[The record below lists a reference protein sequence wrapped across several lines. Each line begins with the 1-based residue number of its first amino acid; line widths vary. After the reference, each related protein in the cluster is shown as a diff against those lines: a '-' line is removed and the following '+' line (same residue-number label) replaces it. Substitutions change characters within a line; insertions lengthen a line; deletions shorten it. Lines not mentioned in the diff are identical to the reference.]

1 MTSGAA
7 IPISSD
13 ATIKVNI
20 ELLSIGNELLS
31 GTIANTNAQWI
42 SSKIT
47 QAGGLVK
54 RITTVGDS
62 ISEISAAAKESIQR
76 SPDWL
81 IVSGGLGPTYDDKTL
96 QGLSTALGQ
105 ELALDPEALE
115 MLRKSYA
122 RNPST
127 RNYELND
134 IRLKMARIP
143 RGSIPIQNPV
153 GSAPSVIIKNTNS
166 DSPNSKTRIV
176 CLPGVPKE
184 MKAIFSNTIMP
195 QLKITI
201 GDYFFAESVFETIGI
216 SESVLAPTLS
226 SIVDSYPV
234 DAIYLKTHPRGYR
247 LETSNKHKIKP
258 KLNIQI
264 VSKGKEKEKVKKRY
278 NDILDAL
285 KSEIGRLGGKIY
297 LTNIKRKK
305 SDYL

>member
-1 MTSGAA
+1 MMTSGATK
-7 IPISSD
+7 PISSD

-20 ELLSIGNELLS
+20 ELLSIGNEVLS

-47 QAGGLVK
+47 HAGGLVK

-122 RNPST
+122 RTPST

-143 RGSIPIQNPV
+143 RGSVPIQNPV
-153 GSAPSVIIKNTNS
+153 GSAPSVIIRNTNS
-166 DSPNSKTRIV
+166 DNPNSKTRIV

-201 GDYFFAESVFETIGI
+201 GDYYFTESVIETIGI
-216 SESVLAPTLS
+216 SESILAPTLS

-247 LETSNKHKIKP
+247 PETSNKHKIKP

-278 NDILDAL
+278 NDILDVL

-297 LTNIKRKK
+297 LTNTKRKK
-305 SDYL
+305 SN

>member
-1 MTSGAA
+1 MTSGAT

-13 ATIKVNI
+13 ATINVNI

-31 GTIANTNAQWI
+31 GTIANKNAQWI

-54 RITTVGDS
+54 RITTIGDS

-96 QGLSTALGQ
+96 QGLSIALGQ

-122 RNPST
+122 RNPFT

-143 RGSIPIQNPV
+143 RGSVPIQNPV

-166 DSPNSKTRIV
+166 DNPNGKTRIV

-201 GDYFFAESVFETIGI
+201 GDYFFTESFFETIGI
-216 SESVLAPTLS
+216 SESMLAPTLS

-234 DAIYLKTHPRGYR
+234 DAVYLKTHPRGYR

>member
-1 MTSGAA
+1 MTSGAT

-54 RITTVGDS
+54 RITTVGDN

-96 QGLSTALGQ
+96 RGLSTALGQ

-122 RNPST
+122 RNPAT

-143 RGSIPIQNPV
+143 RGSVPIQ
-153 GSAPSVIIKNTNS
+153 T
-166 DSPNSKTRIV
+166 
-176 CLPGVPKE
+176 LWVP
-184 MKAIFSNTIMP
+184 
-195 QLKITI
+195 L
-201 GDYFFAESVFETIGI
+201 
-216 SESVLAPTLS
+216 LL
-226 SIVDSYPV
+226 
-234 DAIYLKTHPRGYR
+234 
-247 LETSNKHKIKP
+247 
-258 KLNIQI
+258 
-264 VSKGKEKEKVKKRY
+264 
-278 NDILDAL
+278 
-285 KSEIGRLGGKIY
+285 
-297 LTNIKRKK
+297 
-305 SDYL
+305 

>member
-13 ATIKVNI
+13 ATIRVNI

-31 GTIANTNAQWI
+31 GTIANSNAQWI

-143 RGSIPIQNPV
+143 RGSVPIQNPV
-153 GSAPSVIIKNTNS
+153 GSAPSIIIKNTNS
-166 DSPNSKTRIV
+166 DKKTRIV

-201 GDYFFAESVFETIGI
+201 GDYFFVESIFETIGI
-216 SESVLAPTLS
+216 SESMLAPTLS
-226 SIVDSYPV
+226 SLVDSYPV

-247 LETSNKHKIKP
+247 HETSNKHKTKP

-264 VSKGKEKEKVKKRY
+264 VSKGKEKVQVKKRY
-278 NDILDAL
+278 NAILDAL
-285 KSEIGRLGGKIY
+285 TSEIGRLGGKIC
-297 LTNIKRKK
+297 LTNTKK
-305 SDYL
+305 KKFD

>member
-1 MTSGAA
+1 MTSGAT

-47 QAGGLVK
+47 QAGGFVK
-54 RITTVGDS
+54 RITTVGDN

-105 ELALDPEALE
+105 ELALDPQALE

-153 GSAPSVIIKNTNS
+153 GSAPSIIIKNTNS
-166 DSPNSKTRIV
+166 DNPNSKTRIV

-201 GDYFFAESVFETIGI
+201 GDYYFAESVIETIGI
-216 SESVLAPTLS
+216 SESILAPTLS

-234 DAIYLKTHPRGYR
+234 DAIYLKTHPRGYSF
-247 LETSNKHKIKP
+247 ETSNKHKIKP

-278 NDILDAL
+278 NDILDVL

-297 LTNIKRKK
+297 LTNTKRKK
-305 SDYL
+305 SD

>member
-1 MTSGAA
+1 MTSGAT

-42 SSKIT
+42 SSKIS

-54 RITTVGDS
+54 RITTIGDS

-81 IVSGGLGPTYDDKTL
+81 IVSGGLGPTYDDNTL
-96 QGLSTALGQ
+96 QGLSTALGR

-127 RNYELND
+127 RNYELDD
-134 IRLKMARIP
+134 IQLKMARIP
-143 RGSIPIQNPV
+143 RGSVPIQNPV
-153 GSAPSVIIKNTNS
+153 GSAPSVIIKNTNT
-166 DSPNSKTRIV
+166 DNPNSKTRIV

-184 MKAIFSNTIMP
+184 MKAIFSDTIMP

-216 SESVLAPTLS
+216 SESMLAPTLS

-234 DAIYLKTHPRGYR
+234 DAVYLKTHPRGYR
-247 LETSNKHKIKP
+247 FETSNKHKIKP

-285 KSEIGRLGGKIY
+285 KSEIDRLGGKIY

>member
-1 MTSGAA
+1 MTSGAT

-42 SSKIT
+42 SSKIS

-54 RITTVGDS
+54 RITTIGDS

-81 IVSGGLGPTYDDKTL
+81 IVSGGLGPTYDDNTL

-127 RNYELND
+127 RNYELDD
-134 IRLKMARIP
+134 IQLKMARIP
-143 RGSIPIQNPV
+143 RGSVPIQNPV
-153 GSAPSVIIKNTNS
+153 GSAPSVIIKNTNT
-166 DSPNSKTRIV
+166 DNPNSKTRIV

-184 MKAIFSNTIMP
+184 MKAIFSDTIMP

-201 GDYFFAESVFETIGI
+201 GDFFFAESVFETIGI
-216 SESVLAPTLS
+216 SESMLAPTLS

-234 DAIYLKTHPRGYR
+234 DAVYLKTHPRGYR
-247 LETSNKHKIKP
+247 FETSNKHKIKP

-285 KSEIGRLGGKIY
+285 KSEIDRLGGKIY

>member
-81 IVSGGLGPTYDDKTL
+81 IVSGGLGPTYDDNTL
-96 QGLSTALGQ
+96 QGLSTALGR

-127 RNYELND
+127 RNYELDD
-134 IRLKMARIP
+134 IQLKMARIP
-143 RGSIPIQNPV
+143 RGSVPIQNPV
-153 GSAPSVIIKNTNS
+153 GSAPSVIIKNTNT
-166 DSPNSKTRIV
+166 DNPNSKTRIV

-184 MKAIFSNTIMP
+184 MKAIFSDTIMP

-201 GDYFFAESVFETIGI
+201 GDFFFAESVFETIGI
-216 SESVLAPTLS
+216 SESMLAPTLS

-234 DAIYLKTHPRGYR
+234 DAVYLKTHPRGYR
-247 LETSNKHKIKP
+247 FETSNKHKIKP

-285 KSEIGRLGGKIY
+285 KSEIDRLGGKIY

>member
-127 RNYELND
+127 RNYELDD
-134 IRLKMARIP
+134 IQLKMARIP
-143 RGSIPIQNPV
+143 RGSVPIQNPV
-153 GSAPSVIIKNTNS
+153 GSAPSVIIKNTNT
-166 DSPNSKTRIV
+166 DNPNSKTRIV

-201 GDYFFAESVFETIGI
+201 GDYYFTESVIETIGI
-216 SESVLAPTLS
+216 SESILAPTLS

-285 KSEIGRLGGKIY
+285 KSEIDRLGGKIY